1 MSAAARDRLRR
12 GLEKL
17 ALPLP
22 AARFDALLRYLDL
35 LRRWNRAFNLV
46 GRRDPG
52 AMVTRH
58 LLDCLAVAPHL
69 PPGRVLDAGTGAGL
83 PGIPLALACP
93 DNAFVLLDGSERKCR
108 FLFQARLEAG
118 LDNVLV
124 ERGRLE
130 HYKNAMRIDIVICRA
145 LGPLDEVLGMAEHLM
160 GPGRRL
166 LAMKGRAPRREIAA
180 LAPRWRVRSCLP
192 LEVPGLGAPRHL
204 VEVAAADRP
213 RERGR

>member
-1 MSAAARDRLRR
+1 MSAAARDLLLR
-12 GLEKL
+12 GLDRL

-22 AARFDALLRYLDL
+22 EGRVEALLRYLEL

-52 AMVTRH
+52 GMVARH

-83 PGIPLALACP
+83 PGVPLALARP
-93 DNAFVLLDGSERKCR
+93 DVAFVLLDGSERKCR
-108 FLFQARLEAG
+108 FLFQAKLETG
-118 LDNVLV
+118 LDNARV
-124 ERGRLE
+124 EHGRLE
-130 HYKNAMRIDIVICRA
+130 RYGREGRIDTVVCRA
-145 LGPLDEVLGMAEHLM
+145 LGPLDRVLDMAGHLL

-180 LAPRWRVRSCLP
+180 LDPRWRADCAPV
-192 LEVPGLGAPRHL
+192 EVPGLAAPRHL
-204 VEVAAADRP
+204 VEVTPAA
-213 RERGR
+213 RGAGA

>member
-1 MSAAARDRLRR
+1 MASAPRDRLRR
-12 GLEKL
+12 GLERL

-22 AARFDALLRYLDL
+22 ARRVDALLRYLEL

-46 GRRDPG
+46 GRCDPD

-69 PPGRVLDAGTGAGL
+69 PPGRVLDVGTGAGL

-108 FLFQARLEAG
+108 FLFQAKLETG

-124 ERGRLE
+124 ERGRAE
-130 HYKNAMRIDIVICRA
+130 HYKKRMRIDIVTCRA
-145 LGPLDEVLGMAEHLM
+145 LGPLDEVLGMTERLM
-160 GPGRRL
+160 DPGCRL
-166 LAMKGRAPRREIAA
+166 LAMKGRPPRREIAA
-180 LAPRWRVRSCLP
+180 LDPRWRVRRCLP
-192 LEVPGLGAPRHL
+192 LDVPGLGAPRHL
-204 VEVAAADRP
+204 VEVTAARP
-213 RERGR
+213 RERGS